1 LVVKY
6 IIEMSKLRNLP

>member
-1 LVVKY
+1 VKY